1 MNQNK
6 DLLCLCLAA
15 SFCNGWP
22 SNCLIKPVSLQ
33 TLQVTG
39 RGGGARGPHLVEIK
53 RIRFMNIASLIQS

>member
-39 RGGGARGPHLVEIK
+39 RGGAHLVEIK
-53 RIRFMNIASLIQS
+53 RIRFMSVASLIQS